1 MSTSASAFG
10 GFVAGL
16 IALGTPDGGQ
26 SHGVGTR
33 CLVSDLQASV
43 AGRPR
48 LLMSQWCLVARR
60 ALPFSITSPT
70 SNRPRPSFRR
80 PSPSATVMSPTA
92 PDPTTSR
99 CSRHRSKMG
108 RPFLTSLLC
117 AGRRTLC
124 VLGPRS
130 LLVRLSARRRT
141 HLCVWLRWQHRVP
154 ACREMVR
161 VRSHHWPHVRR
172 AEWRVNQFKGVLTVR
187 QSPPLRSPLL

>member
-108 RPFLTSLLC
+108 RPFVPPC
-117 AGRRTLC
+117 
-124 VLGPRS
+124 
-130 LLVRLSARRRT
+130 SAQ
-141 HLCVWLRWQHRVP
+141 VG
-154 ACREMVR
+154 
-161 VRSHHWPHVRR
+161 VRSAFWGR
-172 AEWRVNQFKGVLTVR
+172 AVYWYGCPPGGGRIFVFGFAGSIACPPVAKWCASEAITGLTFVE
-187 QSPPLRSPLL
+187 QNGE